1 MQGKTENSF
10 SMENIP
16 HPFSMFGIYGKQ
28 KRYHQDFIL
37 LFLLSTYFLPSLS
50 SRAVLMALPEARC
63 FAPAQAT
70 NGRKAAPFAGTAFL
84 L

>member
-16 HPFSMFGIYGKQ
+16 HPFSMFGIYGKE
-28 KRYHQDFIL
+28 KRYQQDFIL
-37 LFLLSTYFLPSLS
+37 LFLLSTYFLPALC
-50 SRAVLMALPEARC
+50 SRAVLMAL
-63 FAPAQAT
+63 APAQAT